1 MFAGGGIGTAFY
13 VGNDEW
19 ITAAHVVENQRSVV
33 LRNGAT
39 ELSATV
45 KGGDLMADLA
55 LLEANGDGIAAL
67 RFGSLREV
75 GAGFTVFA
83 IGFPLYEAAESSV
96 TSGVLSRV
104 EQYEDLGEVIV
115 TDASVNPGNSG
126 GPLVDECG
134 DVVGMIIAKHVGA
147 DVEGIGYAVPE
158 TTLQDQIPSL
168 RTAGPDSIASGRS
181 DASVNRGGY
190 TDGSTEEGW
199 IFGEDA
205 NVDGGFEYYSL
216 EAEWHSSYISGYG
229 LTLFLVCSTTGSLS
243 NDYISVSTPFL
254 IFNDYNYDSSTVRYR
269 FEDMTAPFT
278 EQSWWSSEDVES
290 WLFAPEDTSFA
301 EHLGRAG
308 SGRLYME
315 FIPGSTVGDV
325 ESAEFIV
332 DGASEVLRALDC
344 W

>member
-168 RTAGPDSIASGRS
+168 RTAGPR
-181 DASVNRGGY
+181 
-190 TDGSTEEGW
+190 
-199 IFGEDA
+199 
-205 NVDGGFEYYSL
+205 
-216 EAEWHSSYISGYG
+216 
-229 LTLFLVCSTTGSLS
+229 
-243 NDYISVSTPFL
+243 
-254 IFNDYNYDSSTVRYR
+254 
-269 FEDMTAPFT
+269 
-278 EQSWWSSEDVES
+278 
-290 WLFAPEDTSFA
+290 
-301 EHLGRAG
+301 
-308 SGRLYME
+308 
-315 FIPGSTVGDV
+315 
-325 ESAEFIV
+325 
-332 DGASEVLRALDC
+332 
-344 W
+344 